1 MIINEEDYHL
11 AHFGTPRKSGRYPWG
26 SGEDRKFSRNQTFL
40 DHVHELERQ
49 GLTEQEI
56 AKGFDMSTTDLRDY
70 NTIAK
75 MEIKHAKIA
84 RIQRLSEKGNSNV
97 AIGRLLGIPEPT
109 VRSLRAAGDKEE
121 TYKLVNTRD
130 MLKSVVDV
138 KKMVDV
144 GVGTENYVGI
154 TSNKLKTVLTMLRE
168 DGYDVHLVKGQ
179 QLGTQFKTEYK
190 VLCAPGI
197 TQKDVFL
204 NLDKVQQITDHSK
217 DDGKTFLGIHP
228 ALPISPD
235 RVEIKFAHEGG
246 EDKDGV
252 IYVRPGVQDVSLD
265 KSNYAQVRV
274 QVGDSH
280 YIKGVAMYKDDLPKG
295 VDLMFHTS
303 KEKTANKL
311 DALKPLSDDKDNPFG
326 TVFKRQITEKDANG
340 NEHVTSS
347 MNIVYEEG
355 DWYKWSKTI
364 SSQVLSKQSPMLA
377 KAQLDMT
384 YENRR
389 DQLDTIKKLT
399 NPTVRRKL
407 LQEFADGTD
416 AASVQ
421 LAAAALPRQAWH
433 AILPITTMPPGQIYA
448 PNYRPGEIVALIR
461 YPHGGTFEIPELVVN
476 NNHPEARRLLGSA
489 KDAVGIHPSVA
500 ERLSGADFD
509 GDTVLVIPNG
519 SRKIKTTPALEGLK
533 GFRPRVMYPEYPG
546 MKVMKNTQ
554 QEMGSISNLITDMTI
569 RQAPASDITR
579 AVRHSMVVIDAEK
592 HRLNYK
598 QSALDNNIKQLKEKY
613 LIEPT
618 GKAGAS
624 TLISRARSQT
634 HVLDRKARLA
644 SLGGPI
650 DKVTGELKYQPTD
663 RLNYRTG
670 ELKTY
675 KSKALAETTDAHT
688 LSSGTPIERLYAD
701 HSNKL
706 KGMANQARLEML
718 NTPSLKYSPS
728 AKKVYSNEVASLNHK
743 LRIAVQNK
751 PLERQ
756 AQLIGNEIYKTKVH
770 SNPDLDMKMKKKIRF
785 QALEQARARMGAKKE
800 EIKITQPEWDA
811 IQHGAI
817 GDSKLSTILDNAN
830 MKIVRELAMPRPKI
844 LMTSAKTKR
853 AEAMLK
859 QGYTRS
865 DVADAL
871 GVSVSTLDK
880 STTATEVM

>member
-1 MIINEEDYHL
+1 MIINEEEYL
-11 AHFGTPRKSGRYPWG
+11 AHYGTQRKSGRYPWG
-26 SGEDRKFSRNQTFL
+26 SGENRLFARNQTFL
-40 DHVHELERQ
+40 DHINDLESQ

-70 NTIAK
+70 KTISK
-75 MEIKHAKIA
+75 MEIKHGKISQ
-84 RIQRLSEKGNSNV
+84 IQRLSDKGNSNV
-97 AIGRLLGIPEPT
+97 AIGRLLNIPEST
-109 VRSLRAAGDKEE
+109 VRSLLMAGEKEE
-121 TYKLVNTRD
+121 TYRLNNTRD
-130 MLKSVVDV
+130 MLKSIVDE

-144 GVGTENYVGI
+144 GLGTENYVGI

-168 DGYDVHLVKGQ
+168 EGYETHSVKGS
-179 QLGTQFKTEYK
+179 QLGTQFKTDYK
-190 VLCAPGI
+190 VLCVPGI

-204 NLDKVQQITDHSK
+204 NIHEIKQITDHSV

-228 ALPISPD
+228 PIAISPN
-235 RVEIKFAHEGG
+235 RVEIKFADEGG
-246 EDKDGV
+246 ADKDGV
-252 IYVRPGVQDVSLD
+252 IYVRPGVKDVDLGQAS
-265 KSNYAQVRV
+265 YAQVRI

-280 YIKGVAMYKDDLPKG
+280 FIKGVAMYKDDLPKG
-295 VDLMFHTS
+295 VDLVFHTS
-303 KEKTANKL
+303 KDKTDNKL
-311 DALKPLSDDKDNPFG
+311 DALKPLFEDADNPFG
-326 TVFKRQITEKDANG
+326 TVFKRQITEKDADG
-340 NEHVTSS
+340 KDRVTSS

-355 DWYKWSKTI
+355 DWKTWTKSI
-364 SSQVLSKQSPMLA
+364 SSQVLAKQSPTLA
-377 KAQLDMT
+377 KSQLDMT
-384 YENRR
+384 YENRK

-407 LQEFADGTD
+407 LQEFSDETD
-416 AASVQ
+416 SASVQ
-421 LAAAALPRQAWH
+421 LAAAALPRQRWH
-433 AILPITTMPPGQIYA
+433 AILPIVSIPEGQVYA
-448 PNYRPGEIVALIR
+448 PNYRNGEIVALIR

-476 NNHPEARRLLGSA
+476 NKHPESRRLLGGA
-489 KDAVGIHPSVA
+489 QDAIGIHPRVA

-519 SRKIKTTPALEGLK
+519 NRKIKSTPALEGLK
-533 GFRPRVMYPEYPG
+533 GFRHRVAYPEYPG

-569 RQAPASDITR
+569 RGAPASDITR

-624 TLISRARSQT
+624 TLISRARSQE
-634 HVLDRKARLA
+634 HVLDRKPRLA
-644 SLGGPI
+644 GLGGPI
-650 DKVTGELKYQPTD
+650 DKVTGELKYQPTG
-663 RLNYRTG
+663 RPNYKTG
-670 ELKTY
+670 LPKTY
-675 KSKALAETTDAHT
+675 KSKALAETSDAHT

-701 HSNKL
+701 HSNRL
-706 KGMANQARLEML
+706 KAMANQARLEMIK
-718 NTPSLKYSPS
+718 TPSLKYSPS
-728 AKKVYSNEVASLNHK
+728 AKKVYANEVTSLNNK
-743 LRIAVQNK
+743 LAIAISNK

-756 AQLIGNEIYKTKVH
+756 AQLIGGKLYKAKVH
-770 SNPDLDMKMKKKIRF
+770 SNPDMDDKLKKKIRF
-785 QALEQARARMGAKKE
+785 QALEQARSRMGAKKE
-800 EIKITQPEWDA
+800 EIKVTQSEWDA

-817 GDSKLSTILDNAN
+817 SDSQLTKILNNAN
-830 MKIVRELAMPRPKI
+830 MKVVRELAMPRDRL
-844 LMTSAKTKR
+844 LMTSAKTRR

-880 STTATEVM
+880 STTATEIM